1 MLKYLTFLFA
11 VACGAC
17 GPAELETEDSSVVE
31 GVVEEVPVD
40 PYPWAVWEECGQLF
54 DQNPCNFS
62 FMDQHGEMSD
72 LYQHYGKVIVV
83 DFSTMWCGPC
93 NSAAPYAET
102 FKQDYGEDNFIWVTI
117 LVQDSQGNDT
127 DQADLQAWAAT
138 HGLEDPI
145 LSATRDEV
153 YDPDGITGY
162 PLGGWPTM
170 VVIDREM
177 ILRYGIYGWSEQA
190 MRTSIEG
197 WL

>member
-1 MLKYLTFLFA
+1 MLKYLTFLFM

-17 GPAELETEDSSVVE
+17 GPAELETEDSSV
-31 GVVEEVPVD
+31 GVTETEPVD
-40 PYPWAVWEECGQLF
+40 PYPWADWEECGQLL

-62 FMDQHGEMSD
+62 LMDQHGEQVE
-72 LYQHYGKVIVV
+72 LYQHYGKVILL
-83 DFSTMWCGPC
+83 DFSAMWCGPC
-93 NSAAPYAET
+93 NVAAPYAET
-102 FKQDYGEDNFIWVTI
+102 FREDYGEDNFIWITI
-117 LVQDSQGNDT
+117 LIQDGAGNDV

-145 LSATRDEV
+145 LAATRDQI

-170 VVIDREM
+170 VIVDRQM